1 MFFRFSALLSSI
13 AFCSSL
19 LKEMKLMVFVFSIFI
34 RLLSFSFLVELET
47 AVGDTLSILAISL
60 WLSFS
65 PAFRQS
71 KEKISC
77 SSIVHLSLY
86 ISILLYVC
94 KVKFIYLSIFSY
106 KKQHTGTI
114 ERLFLFSCAHTNK
127 LFLEVAAEQEQ
138 IQHNTQQSGYNPLN
152 HFKKRTG
159 RKVRGR

>member
-19 LKEMKLMVFVFSIFI
+19 LKETKLIVFVFSIFI
-34 RLLSFSFLVELET
+34 RLLSFSFFIELET

-77 SSIVHLSLY
+77 SSTVHLSLY

-94 KVKFIYLSIFSY
+94 KVKFIYLLVFDMYNIVP
-106 KKQHTGTI
+106 
-114 ERLFLFSCAHTNK
+114 L
-127 LFLEVAAEQEQ
+127 VA
-138 IQHNTQQSGYNPLN
+138 
-152 HFKKRTG
+152 
-159 RKVRGR
+159 

>member
-19 LKEMKLMVFVFSIFI
+19 LKEIKLMVFVFSIFI
-34 RLLSFSFLVELET
+34 RLLSFSFFVELET
-47 AVGDTLSILAISL
+47 AVGDTLSILATSL

-65 PAFRQS
+65 PALMQS

-94 KVKFIYLSIFSY
+94 KVKFIYLPIFSL
-106 KKQHTGTI
+106 KNTPEMAHPLL
-114 ERLFLFSCAHTNK
+114 EVFLLCLFL
-127 LFLEVAAEQEQ
+127 Q
-138 IQHNTQQSGYNPLN
+138 IQRIKGIFLMCL
-152 HFKKRTG
+152 
-159 RKVRGR
+159 